1 MQNRIAV
8 IKKHRRKLFALFGG
22 VLILIA
28 IGYAIW
34 LIFFAGKSV
43 STDNAYTAAEVADV
57 TPLVGGPV
65 KESKCGQ
72 HAACACR

>member
-1 MQNRIAV
+1 MTEDKDKNGPQDMDRAPDNTNAKPDSGDK
-8 IKKHRRKLFALFGG
+8 KKHRRKLFALFGG

-43 STDNAYTAAEVADV
+43 
-57 TPLVGGPV
+57 
-65 KESKCGQ
+65 
-72 HAACACR
+72 